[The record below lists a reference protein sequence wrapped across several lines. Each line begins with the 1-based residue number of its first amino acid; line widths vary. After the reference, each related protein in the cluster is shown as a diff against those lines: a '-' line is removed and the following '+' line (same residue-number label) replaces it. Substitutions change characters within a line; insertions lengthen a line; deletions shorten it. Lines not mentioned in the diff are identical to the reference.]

1 MFDEGVKQE
10 CTFLLV
16 QNQSSWKNN
25 GRAEK
30 ERGGKRGGGNDIH
43 LESMP
48 LNESLSKPK
57 LSYGMVNLDE

>member
-25 GRAEK
+25 GSAEK
-30 ERGGKRGGGNDIH
+30 EGGWEPGGGKWGEMIYIWNPCH
-43 LESMP
+43 
-48 LNESLSKPK
+48 
-57 LSYGMVNLDE
+57 